1 MYFNISD
8 DEEKNKFRYPLSIH
22 KIIWGQNQKLRRFKF
37 NLESVLLLREHTLED
52 ERIKLSKIVQSY
64 NKEKEELEN
73 LILKL
78 EALKNDSEKYFQQ
91 VGFCTSLI
99 NNYGNYL
106 SKIDS
111 EVITQQNII
120 KNIEVELNKQQE
132 NTKKA
137 YIELKTIENLKQK
150 QKEDY
155 DKQVLYEEIKTLDDI
170 TNSKRT
176 A

>member
-1 MYFNISD
+1 M
-8 DEEKNKFRYPLSIH
+8 
-22 KIIWGQNQKLRRFKF
+22 
-37 NLESVLLLREHTLED
+37 LLLREHTLED

-73 LILKL
+73 LISKL
-78 EALKNDSEKYFQQ
+78 ERLKNDSEKYFQQ

-99 NNYGNYL
+99 SNYGNYL

-120 KNIEVELNKQQE
+120 KNIEIELNKQQE
-132 NTKKA
+132 STKKA
-137 YIELKTIENLKQK
+137 YTELKTIENLKQK
-150 QKEDY
+150 QREDY

>member
-1 MYFNISD
+1 M
-8 DEEKNKFRYPLSIH
+8 
-22 KIIWGQNQKLRRFKF
+22 
-37 NLESVLLLREHTLED
+37 LLLREHTLED

-78 EALKNDSEKYFQQ
+78 ETLKNDSEKYFQQ

-120 KNIEVELNKQQE
+120 KNIEIELNKQQE

-137 YIELKTIENLKQK
+137 YIELKTIENL
-150 QKEDY
+150 
-155 DKQVLYEEIKTLDDI
+155 IKDNNVVI
-170 TNSKRT
+170 TCGGGGSYYSSISSSGVFLI
-176 A
+176 